1 LKEYEQPR
9 GALQIITF
17 TASNEITIKF
27 YVQGFGDKICALKDV
42 EELSHVNF
50 KQWNSVGYLLEHAVV
65 VGAETVTL
73 KVSLI
78 YDLSFIC
85 SCQLREN

>member
-1 LKEYEQPR
+1 MEFRLKEFEQPR

-27 YVQGFGDKICALKDV
+27 YVQGFGDKICALEDV

-50 KQWNSVGYLLEHAVV
+50 KQWNSVLEHAVV

-78 YDLSFIC
+78 YDLSYMMHVF
-85 SCQLREN
+85 LRS